1 VDQHLKRNLLKTMVR
16 IRLFEEKVEEL
27 FLSGVL
33 PGFVHLYIGEEAIAS
48 GVCSALKKSDYITS
62 THRGHGHVL
71 AKGARMDRMM
81 AELYGKKTGYCKGK
95 GGSMHIFDFNLGVL
109 GANGVVGGGFP
120 IAVGAGLSAKL
131 KRTDEVCVCFFGDGS
146 SNRGT
151 FHESLNMAAAWN
163 LPVIYVC
170 ENNRYAAT
178 TPTHTTTS
186 VNNIADRATGYGIP
200 GVIVDGNNVEEV
212 YSAAK
217 NAIERARNGEGPTL
231 IECKTYRIKGH
242 FVGDPERYRS
252 KDEVKEMKAL
262 DPIERY
268 IKGLF
273 DENVCTIEEV
283 EEIYQ
288 GIRNEVIIAIK
299 FAEGSPNPEPEDA
312 LTDLYVMEEG
322 IYYA

>member
-1 VDQHLKRNLLKTMVR
+1 MDQHLKRNLLKTMVR